1 MNPFYFGAA
10 MVVLSAAGF
19 AFIPIFALYAYEGG
33 ATVTTLLLIRF
44 TLAALCFFGYILA
57 KEGKIE
63 VNRASLKYLLL
74 LGGVLYTLQSNL
86 YFWSVKFIP
95 ASLAVLIFYIYPVF
109 VALASSF
116 IDKEVLTKQILLSIA
131 MSLSGLALVM
141 GTSFGAI
148 KLPGV
153 FLALGAAVAY
163 TCYFVLGNRALKSSP
178 ALVTS
183 AFICL
188 FAAIS
193 LGGIGLATGSL
204 NFDLSLQA
212 WLAAAGV
219 ALCSTVLAIFTL
231 FRGIELI
238 GSTRSSI
245 LSMVEPLITIFFS
258 VLLFQEKLTWLQ
270 VLGGIAVVI
279 GALLTVL
286 AKQPEKTKDLPR
298 TKAC

>member
-1 MNPFYFGAA
+1 MNPFYLGAG

-19 AFIPIFALYAYEGG
+19 AFIPIFALYAYKGG

-44 TLAALCFFGYILA
+44 TLAALCFFGYIFA
-57 KEGKIE
+57 IKGKII
-63 VNRASLKYLLL
+63 VSRRSLKYLLL

-95 ASLAVLIFYIYPVF
+95 ASLAVLIFYVYPVF
-109 VALASSF
+109 VALASSYL
-116 IDKEVLTKQILLSIA
+116 DKEVLTKQILVSIA
-131 MSLSGLALVM
+131 LSLVGLALVM

-153 FLALGAAVAY
+153 FLALGAGIAY
-163 TCYFVLGNRALKSSP
+163 TCYIVLGNRALKSAP
-178 ALVTS
+178 ALVSS

-188 FAAIS
+188 FAALSI
-193 LGGIGLATGSL
+193 GGVGLATGGL
-204 NFDLSLQA
+204 NFNLSLQA
-212 WLAAAGV
+212 WLAAVGL

-231 FRGIELI
+231 LRGIELI
-238 GSTRSSI
+238 GSTRTSI

-270 VLGGIAVVI
+270 VLGGIAVVT

-286 AKQPEKTKDLPR
+286 AKQPEKKGELQH

>member
-1 MNPFYFGAA
+1 

-33 ATVTTLLLIRF
+33 ASVTTLLFIRF
-44 TLAALCFFGYILA
+44 TLAALCFFGYIII
-57 KEGKIE
+57 KEGK
-63 VNRASLKYLLL
+63 VQVRWATLKYLLL

-86 YFWSVKFIP
+86 YFTSVKHIP
-95 ASLAVLIFYIYPVF
+95 ASLAVLIFYAYPVF
-109 VALASSF
+109 VALASAV

-131 MSLSGLALVM
+131 LSLVGLSLVM
-141 GTSFGAI
+141 GTSFGEI

-163 TCYFVLGNRALKSSP
+163 TCYIVLGNRVLKKAP

-188 FAAIS
+188 FAAMS
-193 LGGIGLATGSL
+193 LGGIGLATDSL
-204 NFDLSLQA
+204 SFDLSMQA
-212 WLAAAGV
+212 WLAAVGV
-219 ALCSTVLAIFTL
+219 SLCCTVLAIFTL

-238 GSTRSSI
+238 GTTRASI

-258 VLLFQEKLTWLQ
+258 VLLFQEQLTWLQ
-270 VLGGIAVVI
+270 MVGGCAVI
-279 GALLTVL
+279 MGALLTVL
-286 AKQPEKTKDLPR
+286 GRQPAESEELDQ